1 MLPAFLI
8 CLMVV
13 MCLTGLV
20 AMFSV
25 RRELRKKHPEVCE
38 RLFGSSLR
46 IANEMRFSVFL
57 LSGSYA
63 ESVGVPL
70 KKKMDALRLF
80 TFAYLMVFAAT
91 FVVFARS

>member
-1 MLPAFLI
+1 MLPAFLF
-8 CLMVV
+8 CLLVV

-25 RRELRKKHPEVCE
+25 RRELRKEHPEVCE

-46 IANEMRFSVFL
+46 IAKDMKFSVFL

-63 ESVGVPL
+63 KSVDVPL
-70 KKKMDALRLF
+70 KKKMDTLRLF
-80 TFAYLMVFAAT
+80 TFAYLTVFVAT
-91 FVVFARS
+91 VVVFGWS